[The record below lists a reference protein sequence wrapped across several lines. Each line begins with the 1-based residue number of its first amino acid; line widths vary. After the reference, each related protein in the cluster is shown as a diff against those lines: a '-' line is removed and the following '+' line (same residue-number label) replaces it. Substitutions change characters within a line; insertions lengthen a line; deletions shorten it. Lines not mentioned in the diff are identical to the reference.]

1 MVGFKGNGSY
11 INNMDTKEKVFEDGM
26 AYTIDKIA
34 KELSRS
40 SNYVDGRLTKVE
52 PCAEIA
58 TEAGP
63 YARGW
68 SGMLLNDLVSKNV
81 LSKTLPAGT
90 IVWKNRPNSQRI
102 YFNINDEI
110 IK

>member
-1 MVGFKGNGSY
+1 MVGLKGNSSY
-11 INNMDTKEKVFEDGM
+11 INNMTMNDKIFVDGM
-26 AYTIDKIA
+26 AYTIDMIA

-40 SNYVDGRLTKVE
+40 SNYVDGRLTNLE
-52 PCAEIA
+52 PCAKIA

-68 SGMLLNDLVSKNV
+68 SGMVLNELVSKNL
-81 LSKTLPAGT
+81 LSKTLPAGS
-90 IVWKNRPNSQRI
+90 IMWKNRPNSQRI

-110 IK
+110 SK

>member
-1 MVGFKGNGSY
+1 MSKKQDLF
-11 INNMDTKEKVFEDGM
+11 TTGM
-26 AYTIDKIA
+26 AYTIDMIA
-34 KELSRS
+34 KKLSRS

-68 SGMLLNDLVSKNV
+68 SGYVLNKLVDDGV
-81 LSKTLPAGT
+81 LSKTLEPGT
-90 IVWKNRPNSQRI
+90 IIWKKPPRFTNVVLFGNVNGEVKSPSSIR
-102 YFNINDEI
+102 
-110 IK
+110 